1 MSLDLGAPAL
11 EIAIALAFV
20 FFLLSLVVSAVNE
33 GIAGVLNLRAKT
45 LKKGLKGMLGDE
57 AVVRELLDHA
67 LVRTDLKGKRWR
79 RDPSYISPR
88 NFALAFTDLIDVSSG
103 AVGDDVATVRI
114 KGEEGAG
121 TRQEEVK
128 GSLNAQLAALTR
140 SSGVALPGVEAL
152 EKWFDESM
160 ERVSGWYKR
169 QSQIIAVVIAVF
181 VAIGLNVSALKVA
194 DHLASEPTIR
204 AAVVAKA
211 EAASREPSSG
221 AEAGAG
227 GGSTAGK
234 GAQPTELEKA
244 GEDME
249 TAVSNLSSLRLPIFW
264 AKGNGLGGSATD
276 VGLTIVGWLITIIA
290 ISLGAPFWFDALNKL
305 ANLRLAGKKPEAGE
319 PKQA

>member
-67 LVRTDLKGKRWR
+67 LIRTDLKGKRWH

-88 NFALAFTDLIDVSSG
+88 NFALAFTDLIDISSG
-103 AVGDDVATVRI
+103 AEGNDVATVRI
-114 KGEEGAG
+114 KDEEGAG
-121 TRQEEVK
+121 THQEGVK
-128 GSLNAQLAALTR
+128 GSLNAQLTALTR
-140 SSGVALPGVEAL
+140 SSGVALPGVPAL

-169 QSQIIAVVIAVF
+169 QSQLFALVIAVV

-211 EAASREPSSG
+211 EAASKKSG
-221 AEAGAG
+221 SEAEAGTG
-227 GGSTAGK
+227 GGSSAK
-234 GAQPTELEKA
+234 GAKPTELKKA

-249 TAVSNLSSLRLPIFW
+249 TAVSSLSGLRLPIFW

-305 ANLRLAGKKPEAGE
+305 ANLRMAGKKPEAGAAN
-319 PKQA
+319 PT